1 MKKQVAITVATTV
14 TNIALQNTHLIK
26 DTKKRKQAK
35 TGLTVLSLILNSL
48 AASQPTKK
56 RGTNEN

>member
-1 MKKQVAITVATTV
+1 MKKQVAITVANTV

-48 AASQPTKK
+48 SANQSNKK
-56 RGTNEN
+56 GANDDN

>member
-1 MKKQVAITVATTV
+1 MKKQVAITVANTV

-48 AASQPTKK
+48 ATSQPTKK